1 MKNYKIYTTILLAL
15 SFSACSTTSSDT
27 QTKPSTSVHTGGIKP
42 CTKEYVPV
50 CAEVQVECIAAPCK
64 PIKKTFPNMCVMQNS
79 KNAKFLY
86 KGFCK

>member
-1 MKNYKIYTTILLAL
+1 MNNYKIYTTLLLAL
-15 SFSACSTTSSDT
+15 SFSACSTTNY
-27 QTKPSTSVHTGGIKP
+27 KAPIRNGIKP

-64 PIKKTFPNMCVMQNS
+64 PIKKTFPNMCVMQNN

-86 KGFCK
+86 KGSCR